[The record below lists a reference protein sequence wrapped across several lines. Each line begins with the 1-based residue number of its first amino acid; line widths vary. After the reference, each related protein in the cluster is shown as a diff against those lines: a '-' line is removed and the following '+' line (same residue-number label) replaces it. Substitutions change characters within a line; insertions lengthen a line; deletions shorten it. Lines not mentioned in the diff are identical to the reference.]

1 MGMAETTG
9 QALCVF
15 HKGGVPVKIVR
26 KAKKTK
32 TEKYV
37 EISELEQKKRDLMK
51 KKRKNRAKRRVTVLM
66 FLIICVGIIFAIF
79 KAPFFNVKTV
89 FCVGQQNMAEAEIVK
104 LADVH
109 TGGNIFSVNL
119 RAVKKRLDSNPMIAE
134 ANVRRIFPNKIKIW
148 VKEAKMVAYVEK
160 DGKFLMLDQ
169 NGQIIKTL
177 KAGDEN
183 TIPKAARLAG
193 IEIVR
198 QKPGENVAE
207 SDDQRAIKLFECM
220 GNLTELEMMDKVS
233 YINFEDLS
241 DIEIDYESRLFMLLG
256 SYEKLDYKL
265 KFVKKVIDDNIS
277 EYEKALF
284 DYRGDKLYVGPRE
297 EVEENE
303 SEKEDEAQN
312 EEPSEEKAVENVETE
327 SE

>member
-1 MGMAETTG
+1 
-9 QALCVF
+9 
-15 HKGGVPVKIVR
+15 
-26 KAKKTK
+26 
-32 TEKYV
+32 
-37 EISELEQKKRDLMK
+37 
-51 KKRKNRAKRRVTVLM
+51 
-66 FLIICVGIIFAIF
+66 
-79 KAPFFNVKTV
+79 
-89 FCVGQQNMAEAEIVK
+89 
-104 LADVH
+104 
-109 TGGNIFSVNL
+109 
-119 RAVKKRLDSNPMIAE
+119 
-134 ANVRRIFPNKIKIW
+134 
-148 VKEAKMVAYVEK
+148 MVAYVEK

-198 QKPGENVAE
+198 QNPGENVAE